1 MGEFSLWGLRGW
13 SKGAS
18 VAEDIKIQYLQ
29 EDKMNSNYKFIED
42 KEKND
47 ELMSIY
53 FNFINGKYLERALS
67 FL

>member
-1 MGEFSLWGLRGW
+1 
-13 SKGAS
+13 
-18 VAEDIKIQYLQ
+18 
-29 EDKMNSNYKFIED
+29 MNSNFEFIED

-67 FL
+67 FCKRGVWTRNSIRSFSV